1 MPLNI
6 VRDDLVNRRED
17 AIVLPSNEQLIIDG
31 GAGKAVAKAAGLW
44 KLRRACRAAGGCAT
58 GDAVATPAF
67 KFPAKYLIHAVG
79 PVWTGEAGDAALLR
93 SAYRSALERAAD
105 LDCRSV
111 ALPLLSAG
119 TYQCPAHISLS
130 AALSVAEEF
139 LAQSEMQVVIV
150 LFDKSAVAAGLDF
163 LGDVESR
170 IDDAYVQQYH
180 AMAWEEEMH
189 DARGA
194 GMSMPQQSRRRY
206 TQSVSAPRSQ
216 PSASFG
222 KPSESGRPD
231 RRERIRDRWQDRR
244 EERLS
249 DAAWEPSPDA
259 VPTAPLEA
267 DFGAL
272 PEDLEKWTICAAAP
286 PDAAFAG
293 EASVQAQDIPDL
305 AAPSMRA
312 DTAEL
317 PPVAATQPAS
327 LESRLDSLDAGFS
340 QTLLHLIDERD
351 LTDSEVYHRA
361 NMTRQHFSKIR
372 SNVGYRPSKPTVLA
386 LCVALELDLA
396 QTNDLLGRAGFAL
409 SHASKF
415 DIIVEY
421 FIERGDYDPFRI
433 NETLFYFDQPLLG

>member
-31 GAGKAVAKAAGLW
+31 GAGKAVAKAAGMW

-222 KPSESGRPD
+222 KSSESGRPS
-231 RRERIRDRWQDRR
+231 RRERTRERWQDKR

-259 VPTAPLEA
+259 APTAPMEA

-272 PEDLEKWTICAAAP
+272 PMGQDEWAVCDAAP
-286 PDAAFAG
+286 PDEAFAG
-293 EASVQAQDIPDL
+293 GASVQAQDIPDL

-317 PPVAATQPAS
+317 PPVATMQSAS

-421 FIERGDYDPFRI
+421 FIERGDYNPFRI